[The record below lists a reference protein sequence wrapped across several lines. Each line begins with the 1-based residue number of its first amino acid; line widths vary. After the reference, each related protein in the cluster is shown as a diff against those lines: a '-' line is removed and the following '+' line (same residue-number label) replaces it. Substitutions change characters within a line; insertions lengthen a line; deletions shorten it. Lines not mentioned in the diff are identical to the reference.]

1 MANIVSNRLSC
12 AGRHLRIS
20 ISLTYFSHK
29 GSLTKPLSKTY
40 HLRVL
45 NKEVSMRQIFALV
58 LIMMTSNSWGWGS
71 QGHMVVGQIGQ
82 NNLTPNAKKA
92 VQAILKGQ
100 TLADVANWAD
110 YVKSKPEWAHTKS
123 WHFVDI
129 EDGQDYSTAE
139 HKAEGDV
146 VGAITDMVKVLKT
159 PGSSDLEKENALKF
173 IVHFVGDI
181 HQPLHVGKPEDRG
194 GNDVRITFGGKSSNL
209 HALWDSL
216 MIMKSPMDHIQYANW
231 LEHGKAF
238 TPPYDLPAFAFS
250 TIISEDMNARSE
262 IYNFSPGSQGNI
274 QVTEAYYKRNVDLM
288 NRQLLS
294 GGKRLATLLNSL
306 FR

>member
-1 MANIVSNRLSC
+1 
-12 AGRHLRIS
+12 
-20 ISLTYFSHK
+20 
-29 GSLTKPLSKTY
+29 
-40 HLRVL
+40 
-45 NKEVSMRQIFALV
+45 MRQLLALT

-71 QGHMVVGQIGQ
+71 QGHMIVGQIGQ
-82 NNLTPNAKKA
+82 NNLNPNAKKA
-92 VQAILKGQ
+92 VATILKGQ

-110 YVKSKPEWAHTKS
+110 MVKSKPEWAHTKP

-129 EDGQDYSTAE
+129 ADGEDYTTSE
-139 HKAEGDV
+139 HKSEGDV
-146 VGAITDMVKVLKT
+146 VGAITDMVKVLNT
-159 PGSSDLEKENALKF
+159 SSSTAMEKENALKF

-194 GNDVRITFGGKSSNL
+194 GNDVHITFNGKGSNL

-216 MIMKSPMDHIQYANW
+216 MIMKSPLDYMQYANW

-250 TIISEDMNARSE
+250 TIITEDMNARSE
-262 IYNFSPGSQGNI
+262 IYNFSPGTQGNI

-288 NRQLLS
+288 NHQLLT
-294 GGKRLATLLNSL
+294 GGKRLATLLNSI